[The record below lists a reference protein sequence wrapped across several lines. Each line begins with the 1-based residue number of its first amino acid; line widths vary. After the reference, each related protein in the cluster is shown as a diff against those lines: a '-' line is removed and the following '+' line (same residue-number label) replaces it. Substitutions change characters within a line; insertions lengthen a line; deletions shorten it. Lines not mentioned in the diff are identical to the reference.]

1 MLAEILV
8 VTLNGSSSSSP
19 PPSPMPAVEEQLLVG
34 QEGDDVCRA
43 IGDTGRLLDPM
54 YHTR

>member
-43 IGDTGRLLDPM
+43 VGDT
-54 YHTR
+54 